1 MAEKKRKISV
11 RKILQVL
18 LTFVAAAGCIVAMVS
33 ASDIEAEKPLKKLPE
48 ISIKNDRRYHS
59 VEQKKIMELAIYAKG
74 VDILHT
80 PVSKLD
86 VRGIETT
93 IMSDPWVANAEVYI
107 DIDRVMHINVTRR
120 VPVARVFRADGESYY
135 IDSTLHTMPL
145 SPDYT
150 YYATVVTNAPV
161 INDDS
166 AGRAL
171 KGQIVAL
178 CRKINTDSFWSA
190 QVSQVALDSNR
201 AFELMPV
208 VGNQKVIF
216 GDTSRMEEKFA
227 NLFTF
232 YKNVLNRIG
241 WDKYETL
248 DVRYRGQVV
257 ASPMIPYSG
266 PRDAAIKK
274 MNWITSIEVT
284 EAQKAH
290 EDSIR
295 TAQAYAIAVAS
306 AKAKAAELA
315 TKRARA
321 EAEKKAAG
329 KAAAR
334 TAKEKVAKAGKVEKD
349 KKIKENPKTA
359 AKNAEKAKAVK
370 KAMQKEVVKSKVLP
384 KKKADK
390 AVAHTKGKATPH
402 HPAAKPSSKVSPK
415 KAAKSLKEK
424 KKEVKKEIKSKPAAA
439 KDQTRKAKYT
449 YPEGKGH

>member
-33 ASDIEAEKPLKKLPE
+33 ASDLEAEKPLKQLPV
-48 ISIKNDRRYHS
+48 IQIKNDRRYHT
-59 VEQKKIMELAIYAKG
+59 VEQKKIMDLAIYDRG
-74 VDILHT
+74 IDILNT
-80 PVSKLD
+80 PVSRLD
-86 VRGIETT
+86 VRGIEDA

-120 VPVARVFRADGESYY
+120 VPVARIFRADGESYY

-161 INDDS
+161 IKDDS

-171 KGQIVAL
+171 KGQLVAL
-178 CRKINTDSFWSA
+178 CRRVNTDSFWSA
-190 QVSQVALDSNR
+190 QVSQIAIDSNR

-208 VGNQKVIF
+208 VGNQKVVF
-216 GDTSRMEEKFA
+216 GDTSRMDEKFA
-227 NLFTF
+227 NLFVF

-257 ASPMIPYSG
+257 ASPMIPYNG

-295 TAQAYAIAVAS
+295 SAQAYAAAVAS
-306 AKAKAAELA
+306 AKAKAAALA
-315 TKRARA
+315 RKRA
-321 EAEKKAAG
+321 EAEAAKRAAAKAAKTGHPVKDKKVKDTKAAARKAEKARATGKVKHKEEPRAAAGKKKADKAAPHHKAKATAGHVAAKPPVKAPPPKKAAG
-329 KAAAR
+329 KA
-334 TAKEKVAKAGKVEKD
+334 V
-349 KKIKENPKTA
+349 
-359 AKNAEKAKAVK
+359 
-370 KAMQKEVVKSKVLP
+370 
-384 KKKADK
+384 
-390 AVAHTKGKATPH
+390 
-402 HPAAKPSSKVSPK
+402 
-415 KAAKSLKEK
+415 KEK
-424 KKEVKKEIKSKPAAA
+424 KKENRKESKNKPKAADKK
-439 KDQTRKAKYT
+439 QTQKAKYT